1 MKGLEHKSYREGL
14 KKLELFILEKR
25 RLRGDLVL
33 NYDLKGASCPK

>member
-25 RLRGDLVL
+25 RFRTDLIAI
-33 NYDLKGASCPK
+33 YSCLKGD